1 MTLFSAA
8 IAGMVPGAAV
18 ADPPL
23 NPKELRPI
31 IISNRMI
38 VRIVVLLYRDSCTA
52 LTHGHLE
59 GDRGTHQTGEQAWSY
74 GWAFA
79 IRFCP

>member
-18 ADPPL
+18 ADPLL

-31 IISNRMI
+31 IISSWTILCI
-38 VRIVVLLYRDSCTA
+38 VMLL
-52 LTHGHLE
+52 
-59 GDRGTHQTGEQAWSY
+59 
-74 GWAFA
+74 
-79 IRFCP
+79 